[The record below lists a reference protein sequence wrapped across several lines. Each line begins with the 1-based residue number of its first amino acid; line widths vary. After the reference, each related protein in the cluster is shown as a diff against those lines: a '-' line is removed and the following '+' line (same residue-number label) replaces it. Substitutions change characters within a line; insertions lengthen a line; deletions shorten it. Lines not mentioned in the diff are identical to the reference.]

1 MFVLVISVGVSR
13 PTNRRVSEI
22 LAVDMQRDFS
32 KEAAAFSKQKCIAPE
47 ASSYESRKTDGERD
61 LNTQDNVF
69 HLQFGHVWKRFDSS
83 LMGSC
88 KLDGKYRHD
97 KSFQHRNQTP
107 QNLFAIFGKVHGTV
121 PHLYPS

>member
-1 MFVLVISVGVSR
+1 MASTQLVAWDGLDYQVFVLVISVGVSR

-69 HLQFGHVWKRFDSS
+69 HLQFGHVWKRF
-83 LMGSC
+83 
-88 KLDGKYRHD
+88 KFDGIM
-97 KSFQHRNQTP
+97 QT
-107 QNLFAIFGKVHGTV
+107 
-121 PHLYPS
+121 